1 MHRPNSLVWGLCPP
15 GICTYEQ
22 GRGVRVAPSCDYPL
36 SCPLF
41 GQCSNCSDAVALL
54 HQDLKKSQKYF
65 RRGLESVAAAADA
78 TVLMRL
84 HWARYQALLAD
95 KKQRFPE
102 PTPER

>member
-1 MHRPNSLVWGLCPP
+1 MHRPHSLVWGLCPP
-15 GICTYEQ
+15 GICTFEQ
-22 GRGVRVAPSCDYPL
+22 ARGVRVAPSCDSPL
-36 SCPLF
+36 SCPL
-41 GQCSNCSDAVALL
+41 SNVLTARTLAPH

>member
-1 MHRPNSLVWGLCPP
+1 LH
-15 GICTYEQ
+15 
-22 GRGVRVAPSCDYPL
+22 
-36 SCPLF
+36 
-41 GQCSNCSDAVALL
+41 